1 MPARTEMANRRSRI
15 EDETP
20 RSQVGNNVEE
30 IRPSIARLSSR
41 SVDGLARLNSELQ
54 ELQIFLRLEVERVQS
69 GIERALAGI
78 EVITEVIAP
87 WKNNTSVSQS
97 PSANACDIHAAP
109 ANISETARSSE

>member
-1 MPARTEMANRRSRI
+1 MATRRSRI

-20 RSQVGNNVEE
+20 SSQVGNNVEG

-54 ELQIFLRLEVERVQS
+54 ELQKFLRLEVERVQS
-69 GIERALAGI
+69 GIDRALAGI

-87 WKNNTSVSQS
+87 WKNNASVSQS
-97 PSANACDIHAAP
+97 PSADARGVYAAP
-109 ANISETARSSE
+109 DISE